1 MGAIQQASR
10 LIGYSVSKL
19 DVGGV
24 ACMELRFDSSAGST
38 FSDAKCD
45 TTHALRTLLSFP
57 LKSPCRYC
65 VIQWLDERGCCVV
78 KSHNLPYWLMTD
90 DVKQKLVTQGV
101 AVFARAVCAML
112 RCHERRKGAVALLQ
126 KCPAITKVSST
137 SVSFHAGRLL
147 ASAARHPSRHP
158 PTCNTRRSCWTAYT
172 LCPLQPQ
179 PEYFSTP

>member
-1 MGAIQQASR
+1 
-10 LIGYSVSKL
+10 
-19 DVGGV
+19 
-24 ACMELRFDSSAGST
+24 MELRFDSSAGST

-45 TTHALRTLLSFP
+45 TTHALRTVLSFS

-65 VIQWLDERGCCVV
+65 VIQWLEERGCCAV

-158 PTCNTRRSCWTAYT
+158 RTCNTRRSCWTAYT